1 MEHTASDRRKLEVDQ
16 CFVSTDPNINPEEF
30 FKIAEHQLLERIM
43 KMEELNASLE
53 SIEEEFE
60 VQTKV
65 IALEEKKK
73 GGGSS
78 SLIGWGTFFNDQ
90 GRAEKR
96 EFVQ

>member
-1 MEHTASDRRKLEVDQ
+1 MEHTALDRRILEVDQ
-16 CFVSTDPNINPEEF
+16 CFVLTDPNINPEEF
-30 FKIAEHQLLERIM
+30 FKIAEHQLLERIR

-65 IALEEKKK
+65 IALEDKKK
-73 GGGSS
+73 GNVSS
-78 SLIGWGTFFNDQ
+78 SLVGWGTFFNDQ

-96 EFVQ
+96 EFIK

>member
-1 MEHTASDRRKLEVDQ
+1 MEHTTPDRRILEVDQ

-30 FKIAEHQLLERIM
+30 FKIAEHQLLERIR

-65 IALEEKKK
+65 IALEDKK
-73 GGGSS
+73 GSGNS

-96 EFVQ
+96 EFVK